1 MKLNRLRRAHLMLEV
16 SHLNTELR
24 QKLEENRPSG
34 SQVIQSEVQGQGTQS
49 DLGTVSN
56 SETMPTLSQTPD
68 NTDLI
73 SETVPTDAGSKT
85 RKTWDQPININ
96 INISVDGNDEAV
108 KLQDISISSSVNDNG
123 TDIGNLDA
131 SDNDS
136 EISFTVSP
144 GNPCKSDETEV
155 ANSKEPL
162 SRLDSEGSDMK
173 NVLYS
178 GKGESIPEHHV
189 TSKHEP
195 DGQMKDVLY
204 GKSETDKTDHQ
215 KSKETLSRLDSE
227 GTEMKNILYS
237 GPESG
242 NTDDS
247 NLKDPLS
254 RLDSEGSEM
263 KDILCSNN
271 SQSNDHIVASN
282 EPAGQMKELLYGE
295 ESTSDDKSD
304 DSELKKPL
312 SRLDSEGSEMKDVLY
327 GKSETDGTDH
337 QKSKQPL
344 SRLDSEGSEMK
355 NILYS
360 GPESGNTDDSNL
372 KDPLSRLDSEGSE
385 MKDILYS
392 SNSQSNDHIV
402 TSNEPAGQMK
412 EMLYGE
418 ESTSGY
424 GSTKPGDNE
433 TETETETEITEES
446 VTPTPSVIGVKSKGG
461 RMREILYGQPQ
472 TKLNEESEIDQKVSQ
487 ISISGEFV
495 NII

>member
-34 SQVIQSEVQGQGTQS
+34 SQVIQSEVQGQGTQP

-56 SETMPTLSQTPD
+56 PETTPALSQTPES
-68 NTDLI
+68 TDFI

-123 TDIGNLDA
+123 TDIGNFDV

-144 GNPCKSDETEV
+144 GNPCKSDADETEV
-155 ANSKEPL
+155 SNSKEPL

-195 DGQMKDVLY
+195 DGQMKGVLY
-204 GKSETDKTDHQ
+204 GKSETDETDHQ
-215 KSKETLSRLDSE
+215 KSKKPLSRLDSE

-263 KDILCSNN
+263 KDILYSNN
-271 SQSNDHIVASN
+271 SQSNDHIVA
-282 EPAGQMKELLYGE
+282 
-295 ESTSDDKSD
+295 
-304 DSELKKPL
+304 
-312 SRLDSEGSEMKDVLY
+312 
-327 GKSETDGTDH
+327 
-337 QKSKQPL
+337 
-344 SRLDSEGSEMK
+344 
-355 NILYS
+355 
-360 GPESGNTDDSNL
+360 
-372 KDPLSRLDSEGSE
+372 
-385 MKDILYS
+385 
-392 SNSQSNDHIV
+392 
-402 TSNEPAGQMK
+402 SNEPAGQMK

-433 TETETETEITEES
+433 TETETETEISEES